1 MSIPFEEVVLG
12 CVLLGATL
20 GASAIAG
27 GLLVWRRMP
36 ELRGAVR
43 AAAVGLVVSIAVLA
57 VHVVPLT
64 LGIMSRATVLATALV
79 LLVAASRLPVNASGA
94 RPAPAVPPGA
104 WSARLIAGVGLAALG
119 LYVVAFVIARASD
132 PIGSVDSLSFHLPHT
147 ARWIDSGS
155 LWAIDSFVPG
165 WAFGHY
171 PNNGDIFQLAAILP
185 WDNDALV
192 RFVTYPF
199 AGLALVA
206 MYATAV
212 ELGAQRAVA
221 LTFSVLGVALPITM
235 AMTLDYALTDAAAL
249 AGVAT
254 GVLFGVRHARTG
266 ARADLVLGAAGLG
279 LALGTK
285 WYGLSNAI
293 ALVAVWAVARVAAR
307 HGLRR
312 VTADTAL
319 AGGVMLAT
327 GGVWLVRN
335 LVLSGNPVF
344 PVKVAPMG
352 VTVFDAPPDPI
363 RETYG
368 FALTHYAGDL
378 DLWRSVILDQ
388 LAASF
393 GLAGAVLLAVAVAS
407 IVLAA
412 RGRRPDPRVVTL
424 GVGAL
429 VLTALYAATPYS
441 AVGPDG
447 APLVRTA
454 ARYGTPALT
463 LAIPLAAWLATRL
476 PRAALAIQLA
486 GLGFLLEAMSRYDEA
501 TLPSVRS
508 AGEVRP
514 VAAAVTLAGVV
525 GVALAVGRRG
535 TWSALSRTWRIS
547 TATALGLAAA
557 AVAVVAADRA
567 QESFNRD
574 RYVSVDRA
582 YAWLNANAPSGAR
595 VGISGDWPVDPY
607 PPPWPAF
614 GPRLGNEVEYVGPT
628 VRERLERYASA
639 GPYTAALR
647 AGAYDIVLVG
657 LAPGTDRRVPELAWT
672 RAAGYSEVTRSARV
686 ALLRR

>member
-1 MSIPFEEVVLG
+1 MSIPFDEVVLG
-12 CVLLGATL
+12 CVLLGVTL
-20 GASAIAG
+20 GASVIAG
-27 GLLVWRRMP
+27 RLLVSRRMP

-43 AAAVGLVVSIAVLA
+43 AAAVGLVVSVAVLA
-57 VHVVPLT
+57 AHVAPLA
-64 LGIMSRATVLATALV
+64 LGIMSRATVLATALA
-79 LLVAASRLPVNASGA
+79 LLVAAARLPAV
-94 RPAPAVPPGA
+94 PAPARPPSPAPPGA
-104 WSARLIAGVGLAALG
+104 WPARLIAGVGLAALA
-119 LYVVAFVIARASD
+119 LYVVALVIDRASD
-132 PIGSVDSLSFHLPHT
+132 PIGSVDSLSFHLPHS
-147 ARWIDSGS
+147 ARWIDGGS

-185 WDNDALV
+185 WNNDALV

-199 AGLALVA
+199 AVLALLA

-212 ELGAQRAVA
+212 ELGARRAVA
-221 LTFSVLGVALPITM
+221 LTFAVLGVALPITM

-249 AGVAT
+249 AGMAT

-266 ARADLVLGAAGLG
+266 ARADLVLGAVGLG

-285 WYGLSNAI
+285 WYGLSNAV
-293 ALVAVWAVARVAAR
+293 ALVAVWAVARLVAR

-312 VTADTAL
+312 VAADTAL

-327 GGVWLVRN
+327 GGVWHIRN
-335 LVLSGNPVF
+335 LVLSGNPLF
-344 PVKVAPMG
+344 PVKVAPLG
-352 VTVFDAPPDPI
+352 ITIFDAPPDPV

-378 DLWRSVILDQ
+378 DVWRSVILDQ

-393 GLAGAVLLAVAVAS
+393 GLAGAALLVAAGAA
-407 IVLAA
+407 IIFAA

-424 GVGAL
+424 GVAAL
-429 VLTALYAATPYS
+429 VLTAVYAATPYS

-454 ARYGTPALT
+454 ARYGTPAVT

-486 GLGFLLEAMSRYDEA
+486 GLGLLLEAMSRYDEA
-501 TLPSVRS
+501 TLPSLRS
-508 AGEVRP
+508 AAEARP
-514 VAAAVTLAGVV
+514 VAAAVALT
-525 GVALAVGRRG
+525 GVAAVVVAVSRRG
-535 TWSALSRTWRIS
+535 PRSVPPQTRRLA
-547 TATALGLAAA
+547 AAVLGLAAA
-557 AVAVVAADRA
+557 AVVVVAVDRV
-567 QESFNRD
+567 QESYNRD
-574 RYVSVDRA
+574 RYVSIDRA
-582 YAWLNANAPSGAR
+582 YAWLNANAPSGVR

-628 VRERLERYASA
+628 VRERLERYAA
-639 GPYTAALR
+639 PAPYTAALR
-647 AGAYDIVLVG
+647 AGDYDIVLVG
-657 LAPGTDRRVPELAWT
+657 LAPGADRRVPELAWT
-672 RAAGYSEVTRSARV
+672 RAAGYSEVIRSSRV